1 MEINRNQVFIVG
13 VVLVLLGIE
22 FRMMDSFVLTPRATK
37 LLAQQTND
45 PVATATNTLDTLTG
59 AETKLPPKVLR
70 PQEWV
75 GWLMISVGSVLILHS
90 MTMSKPG

>member
-13 VVLVLLGIE
+13 TVLLLLGIE
-22 FRMMDSFVLTPRATK
+22 FRMMDSFVLTARATK
-37 LLAQQTND
+37 LLAQHTNH
-45 PVATATNTLDTLTG
+45 PVATATSTLDTLTG
-59 AETKLPPKVLR
+59 AETKLPAKVFQ

-90 MTMSKPG
+90 MTMPKPG